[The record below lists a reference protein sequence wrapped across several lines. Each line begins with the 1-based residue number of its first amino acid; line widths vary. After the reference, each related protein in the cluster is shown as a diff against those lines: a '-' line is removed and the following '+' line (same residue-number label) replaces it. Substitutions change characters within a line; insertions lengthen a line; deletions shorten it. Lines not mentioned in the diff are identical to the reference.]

1 MNHYEQLKMKL
12 ANCQPIVMSNLMV
25 TASPLLIGAL
35 TASDCVLIDKE
46 HGI

>member
-35 TASDCVLIDKE
+35 TASDCVLIDK
-46 HGI
+46 

>member
-25 TASPLLIGAL
+25 TAPP
-35 TASDCVLIDKE
+35 C
-46 HGI
+46 